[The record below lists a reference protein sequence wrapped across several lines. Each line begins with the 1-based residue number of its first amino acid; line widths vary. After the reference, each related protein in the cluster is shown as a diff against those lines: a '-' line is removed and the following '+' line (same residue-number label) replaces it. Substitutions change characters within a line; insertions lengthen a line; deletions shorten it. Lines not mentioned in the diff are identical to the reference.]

1 MRLLRPDEQA
11 AWNAFAGAAPT
22 GHLLQSAEWGAFKA
36 EWGWQAR
43 RIVVERA
50 DTPPGTAIL
59 AGVQVL
65 LRQPFPRVPFKVA
78 YVPRGPVA
86 DALTTAPRVLGA
98 LWGGLHRVCRR
109 QHVIFCKIEPNLPAS
124 PALTAE
130 WQSAGFR
137 PASHIQPLSSIL
149 LDLDGSEEDLLGRM
163 KPKTRY
169 NIRLA
174 GRRGVQVHAAT
185 GEDELR
191 AFHAMMEVTGDR
203 DEFVVRPFD
212 YYRDAWRQFTGAHG
226 LGAPAVTLLLA
237 THPDHGTQP
246 IGGLM
251 IFAFA
256 GEAIY
261 LYGASSDTGREH
273 MPNSLLQWEA
283 SRWARAQGCRTYDFW
298 GIPDHPE
305 AAAPD
310 GDNPNVRQGLWG
322 VYRFKQGFSG
332 REVTYTGGWDFV
344 YNPILYRLYQYREA
358 RRAAGGLAAAG

>member
-11 AWNAFAGAAPT
+11 AWNRFAGSAPA
-22 GHLLQSAEWGAFKA
+22 GHLLQSWEWGAFKA
-36 EWGWQAR
+36 QWGWQPW
-43 RIVVERA
+43 RIVVEQA
-50 DTPPGTAIL
+50 GSAPGHNIL

-65 LRQPFPRVPFKVA
+65 VRRPFPRVPFAVA

-86 DALTTAPRVLGA
+86 DPLTTAPRVLGA
-98 LWGGLHRVCRR
+98 LWAGLHRLCRR
-109 QHVIFCKIEPNLPAS
+109 KRVIFCKIEPNLLAT
-124 PALTAE
+124 PALSAE
-130 WQSAGFR
+130 WQSAGFC
-137 PASHIQPLSSIL
+137 PASHIQPLSSSI
-149 LDLDGSEEDLLGRM
+149 LDLDGDEEALLARM

-174 GRRGVQVHAAT
+174 GRRGVEVHAAT
-185 GEDELR
+185 TEDELR

-212 YYRDAWRQFTGAHG
+212 YYRDAWRQFAGAAG
-226 LGAPAVTLLLA
+226 PAAPAVTLLLA
-237 THPDHGTQP
+237 THPDHGAQP

-273 MPNSLLQWEA
+273 MPNYLLQWEA
-283 SRWARAQGCRTYDFW
+283 IRWARAQGCRTYDFW
-298 GIPDHPE
+298 GIPDQPE
-305 AAAPD
+305 AAAPAA
-310 GDNPNVRQGLWG
+310 DNPNVRQGLWG

-344 YNPILYRLYQYREA
+344 YNPLLYRLYQYRES
-358 RRAAGGLAAAG
+358 RRAGGGLAAAG